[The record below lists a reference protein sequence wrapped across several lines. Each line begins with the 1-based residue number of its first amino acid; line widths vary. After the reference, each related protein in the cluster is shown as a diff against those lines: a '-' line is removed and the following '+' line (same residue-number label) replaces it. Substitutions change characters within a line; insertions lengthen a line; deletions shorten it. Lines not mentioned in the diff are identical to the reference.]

1 MLKLIVL
8 TFAKGVN
15 INNDQENLSTE
26 QSPSREEARISLA
39 DGDEKRSCRDCA
51 SPSKGTQTLDSAPLL
66 KTTETPAAKAEKS
79 DFSLPKA
86 EHLRKPAEFQRVYK
100 NGKRFDGRFMS
111 AFILPNN
118 LPNHRLGITAS
129 RKGIGNAVARNRAKR
144 LLREAFRLSK
154 NELKELPIRFD
165 FVINARRNLL
175 TVKMQEPL
183 ADFQKILSHLKKQTE
198 TSQQK
203 AIEENLIAK

>member
-26 QSPSREEARISLA
+26 QSPSREEARFSLA
-39 DGDEKRSCRDCA
+39 NGDEKRSRRDCA
-51 SPSKGTQTLDSAPLL
+51 SPSEGTQTIDSAPLL
-66 KTTETPAAKAEKS
+66 KITETPADTFEKL

-86 EHLRKPAEFQRVYK
+86 NHLRKPNEFQRVYK

-111 AFILPNN
+111 VFVLPND

-129 RKGIGNAVARNRAKR
+129 RKGVGNAVQRNRAKR

-154 NELKELPIRFD
+154 TELNGLSLRFD
-165 FVINARRNLL
+165 FVINARRNIL

-183 ADFQKILSHLKKQTE
+183 ADFQKILSHLKKHVE
-198 TSQQK
+198 LIQQK
-203 AIEENLIAK
+203 TVEENPIAE